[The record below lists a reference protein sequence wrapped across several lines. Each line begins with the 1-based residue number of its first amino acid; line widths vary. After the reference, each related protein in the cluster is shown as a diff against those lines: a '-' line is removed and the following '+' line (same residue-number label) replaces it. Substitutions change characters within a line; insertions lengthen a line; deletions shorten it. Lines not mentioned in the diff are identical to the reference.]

1 MRVDYN
7 NKQYDTHRWPI
18 KEEKQELNIVETGS
32 GLIKWSS
39 RWSARSYQ
47 LSFQPSRIKIEGKN
61 TYFVVS
67 RNASHKIHR
76 FCLDL
81 F

>member
-32 GLIKWSS
+32 DLIK
-39 RWSARSYQ
+39 
-47 LSFQPSRIKIEGKN
+47 
-61 TYFVVS
+61 
-67 RNASHKIHR
+67 
-76 FCLDL
+76 
-81 F
+81 